1 MQEIQLH
8 QIVYVKYNRSLKVI
22 FLICYPSTEGVS
34 KGSKV
39 FRYGRKYSMS

>member
-34 KGSKV
+34 KV